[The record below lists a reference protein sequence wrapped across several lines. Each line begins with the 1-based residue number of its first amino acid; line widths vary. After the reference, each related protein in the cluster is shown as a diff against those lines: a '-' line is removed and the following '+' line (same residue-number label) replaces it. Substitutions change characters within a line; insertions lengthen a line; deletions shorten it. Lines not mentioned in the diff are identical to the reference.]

1 MTPAL
6 SEVPGGQVSRR
17 DRTRWSSFQP
27 ADAEPDVPSSKQRP
41 RDVGRGWMV
50 GGRVGADFGKV
61 RSRSRMSGA
70 SVNETQA
77 TSPSIDL

>member
-6 SEVPGGQVSRR
+6 SEVPGGQVSRS
-17 DRTRWSSFQP
+17 DRSRRSYFRR
-27 ADAEPDVPSSKQRP
+27 ADAEPDVPNSKHGP
-41 RDVGRGWMV
+41 RDIGRGWMV

>member
-1 MTPAL
+1 MRST
-6 SEVPGGQVSRR
+6 ETVST
-17 DRTRWSSFQP
+17 RTSPR
-27 ADAEPDVPSSKQRP
+27 ARVHAEPDVPNSKHGH
-41 RDVGRGWMV
+41 RDIGRGWMV

-77 TSPSIDL
+77 IPPSIDL